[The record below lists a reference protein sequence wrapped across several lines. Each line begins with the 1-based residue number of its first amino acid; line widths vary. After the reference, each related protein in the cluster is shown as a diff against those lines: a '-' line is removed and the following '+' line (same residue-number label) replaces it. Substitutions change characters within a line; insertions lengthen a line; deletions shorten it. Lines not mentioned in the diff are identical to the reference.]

1 MKIVYMG
8 TPEFA
13 VAPLEALI
21 AAGHE
26 IRAVVTQPDKP
37 KGRSGK
43 VQMPPVKE
51 CAIKHGIEVF
61 QPVRIKA
68 PEAVAQL
75 KTYEADAYVVA
86 AFGQILSQ
94 EVLDIPRYGCLNIH
108 ASLLPG
114 YRGCA
119 PANWVILNGE
129 TQTGVTIMQ
138 LDAGIDTGDMLA
150 KKTVEI
156 EETDTDVSLEKKLS
170 AAGSA
175 LIVDVLK
182 EVEAGTLSPEKQ
194 PEETCFYA
202 GMLTKSMGKIDWEK
216 SAVQIGRQVRGLYS
230 WPGAYTFYNGKLL
243 KIWKAVPMEGKGQE
257 AAGCVEE
264 VTKDAVIVSTGDGLL
279 KLAEVQLEGK
289 KRMAVKDF
297 LLGCRIGK
305 GQKLQ

>member
-1 MKIVYMG
+1 MRIVYMG

-26 IRAVVTQPDKP
+26 IAAVVTQPDKP

-43 VQMPPVKE
+43 MQMPPVKE
-51 CAIKHGIEVF
+51 CAVKHGIEVF
-61 QPVRIKA
+61 QPAKVKA

-75 KTYEADAYVVA
+75 KTYEADVYVVA

-150 KKTVEI
+150 KTVVPI
-156 EETDTDVSLEKKLS
+156 EDTDTDESLEGKLS

-175 LIVDVLK
+175 LIVEVLK
-182 EVEAGTLSPEKQ
+182 DVEAGTLSPEKQ
-194 PEETCFYA
+194 PEETNFYA
-202 GMLTKSMGKIDWEK
+202 KMLTKAMGKIDWEK
-216 SAVQIGRQVRGLYS
+216 SAVQIDRQVRGLYS
-230 WPGAYTFYNGKLL
+230 WPGAYTSYNGKLL
-243 KIWKAVPMEGKGQE
+243 KIWKAVPLEGKGQE

-264 VTKDAVIVSTGDGLL
+264 VAKDSVTVSTGDGLL
-279 KLAEVQLEGK
+279 KLVEVQLEGK
-289 KRMAVKDF
+289 KRMAVRDF
-297 LLGCRIGK
+297 LLGCKIGK
-305 GQKLQ
+305 GEKLQ

>member
-86 AFGQILSQ
+86 AFGQ
-94 EVLDIPRYGCLNIH
+94 
-108 ASLLPG
+108 PG
-114 YRGCA
+114 LRARKLGDLKRG
-119 PANWVILNGE
+119 N
-129 TQTGVTIMQ
+129 
-138 LDAGIDTGDMLA
+138 
-150 KKTVEI
+150 
-156 EETDTDVSLEKKLS
+156 TDRRDDH
-170 AAGSA
+170 AAGRRHRHR
-175 LIVDVLK
+175 
-182 EVEAGTLSPEKQ
+182 G
-194 PEETCFYA
+194 YA
-202 GMLTKSMGKIDWEK
+202 GK
-216 SAVQIGRQVRGLYS
+216 
-230 WPGAYTFYNGKLL
+230 
-243 KIWKAVPMEGKGQE
+243 
-257 AAGCVEE
+257 
-264 VTKDAVIVSTGDGLL
+264 KDG
-279 KLAEVQLEGK
+279 
-289 KRMAVKDF
+289 
-297 LLGCRIGK
+297 
-305 GQKLQ
+305 